1 MRDEIEKIINEELD
15 KVALKEKEE
24 EKTTTPVEK
33 KDE

>member
-15 KVALKEKEE
+15 KVAEAEAKEKD
-24 EKTTTPVEK
+24 TTPVES